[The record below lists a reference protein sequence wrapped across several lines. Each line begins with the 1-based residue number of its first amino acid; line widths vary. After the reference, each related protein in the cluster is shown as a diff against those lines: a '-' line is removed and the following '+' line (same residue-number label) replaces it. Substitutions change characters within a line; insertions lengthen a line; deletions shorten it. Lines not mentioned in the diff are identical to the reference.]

1 MHELEEASWGVSLRT
16 TNGKVIALGPTLASL
31 ELAGRKFARLFGG
44 PKRAPSPTPGRFAD
58 DEIPSSQLSWRGPW
72 SVSRLGGRA
81 EGVKHRSEAP
91 AMPRVVRC
99 APSAASTDRA
109 DSRS

>member
-1 MHELEEASWGVSLRT
+1 MHELEEASLGVSLRT

-58 DEIPSSQLSWRGPW
+58 DEIPIEPAELARAME
-72 SVSRLGGRA
+72 RFATGR
-81 EGVKHRSEAP
+81 
-91 AMPRVVRC
+91 
-99 APSAASTDRA
+99 PS
-109 DSRS
+109 